1 VKVFFTSGG
10 FSLKGTGEGDG
21 IGSAGEVTM
30 SSGGRTPAKSVAD
43 NVGTRFEMD
52 AVTPSTALAAL
63 EAGDSRQLCRSPA
76 GRGILPS
83 SASSEEAGVLSFTSS
98 RDAAV
103 GCIFLLFSGGGGLEG
118 EEK

>member
-1 VKVFFTSGG
+1 
-10 FSLKGTGEGDG
+10 
-21 IGSAGEVTM
+21 M

-52 AVTPSTALAAL
+52 ATPSTALAAL
-63 EAGDSRQLCRSPA
+63 EAGDSKQLCRCPA
-76 GRGILPS
+76 GGGTSSS
-83 SASSEEAGVLSFTSS
+83 SASSEEAGVLFFTSS